1 MNAIVTSTTLTGK
14 EHKKIIKNIESI
26 TTIRSDCLKIIDG
39 SQNEHLIFIDTYT
52 KIEIIDSIFGKY
64 LQ

>member
-14 EHKKIIKNIESI
+14 EHKKIIKNIEDI
-26 TTIRSDCLKIIDG
+26 TTIRPGCLKLIDEF
-39 SQNEHLIFIDTYT
+39 QKEYLVFVDTYT
-52 KIEIIDSIFGKY
+52 KVEIIDSIFGKY

>member
-14 EHKKIIKNIESI
+14 EHKKIIKNIEDI
-26 TTIRSDCLKIIDG
+26 TTIRPGCLKIIDEF
-39 SQNEHLIFIDTYT
+39 QKEYLVFVDTYT
-52 KIEIIDSIFGKY
+52 KVEIIDSIFGKY

>member
-1 MNAIVTSTTLTGK
+1 MTSTTLTGK

-26 TTIRSDCLKIIDG
+26 ATIGSDCLKIVDG
-39 SQNEHLIFIDTYT
+39 SQNEHLIFVDIYT
-52 KIEIIDSIFGKY
+52 RIEIIDSIFGKY

>member
-1 MNAIVTSTTLTGK
+1 MTSTTLTGK

-26 TTIRSDCLKIIDG
+26 TTIRSGCLKLIDEF
-39 SQNEHLIFIDTYT
+39 QKEYLVFVDTYT
-52 KIEIIDSIFGKY
+52 KVEIIDSIFGKY

>member
-1 MNAIVTSTTLTGK
+1 MTSTTLTGK

-26 TTIRSDCLKIIDG
+26 TTIRPGCLKLIDEF
-39 SQNEHLIFIDTYT
+39 QKEYLVFVDTYT
-52 KIEIIDSIFGKY
+52 KVEIIDSIFGKY